1 MNAPLSGRTALVT
14 GAARGIG
21 RAIAVALAG
30 AGADVALADRTDPAD
45 AVAACGPTAFGLMGD
60 VSSATDAQHL
70 VETTLLQTGRLDILV
85 NNAGILIEQPL
96 LDTTGDDL
104 DRILGVNVKGTFLMT
119 REAVRAMRRVGQGGR
134 VINIASELAHLGR
147 AGAAA
152 YCASKGAVVSLTR
165 ALAREL
171 APDILVN
178 AVAPGPVDTELLG
191 FGRMSEAQQRQETD
205 NPLGRIGRP
214 DEIAPAVVWLAGP
227 GATFVT
233 GQTIGV
239 NGGAA
244 MT

>member
-96 LDTTGDDL
+96 LDTTDDDL

-191 FGRMSEAQQRQETD
+191 FGRMTEAQQRLETD